1 MFIKE
6 ACRRHSENCD
16 WGYYI
21 KDENDFSVKAFHKT
35 LLFNAEEFSVG
46 MDRLDFSMC
55 TRGNKSC
62 PLVRYLSTSRS

>member
-21 KDENDFSVKAFHKT
+21 KDENDFSVK
-35 LLFNAEEFSVG
+35 
-46 MDRLDFSMC
+46 
-55 TRGNKSC
+55 
-62 PLVRYLSTSRS
+62 VRTHIYMNNYKQSILKYQYDHEL